1 MGDRGFGECPGVGTQ
16 ELDLGQHG
24 VGGGAEGTAE
34 TRKQESMK

>member
-24 VGGGAEGTAE
+24 VGVGGGAEGTAE
-34 TRKQESMK
+34 T